1 MQVGCVETKDRI
13 LTVWKLIQE
22 VLSLCRSEEPWL
34 LVQEKN
40 LATLQVE
47 CESVSHP
54 SVYSL
59 IEETNVSFIIKL
71 IVFLFSCNKTL
82 DDVVCFIFH
91 KLFLVYMYVFKALSV
106 QLNDRLTQ
114 FKLLEELY
122 AELLARNS
130 IQDLPIA
137 LELLNR
143 FVDLKT
149 SIAKLLNKLNAD
161 LQLYKKFQSYHANLI
176 LRLSQLDAKLTQL
189 QHLNE
194 TSSSSN
200 SVEDKL
206 NKLMVIGFL

>member
-1 MQVGCVETKDRI
+1 M
-13 LTVWKLIQE
+13 
-22 VLSLCRSEEPWL
+22 
-34 LVQEKN
+34 
-40 LATLQVE
+40 
-47 CESVSHP
+47 
-54 SVYSL
+54 
-59 IEETNVSFIIKL
+59 
-71 IVFLFSCNKTL
+71 
-82 DDVVCFIFH
+82 
-91 KLFLVYMYVFKALSV
+91 
-106 QLNDRLTQ
+106 TQ

-143 FVDLKT
+143 FVDLRT
-149 SIAKLLNKLNAD
+149 SIAKLLNRLNAD

-200 SVEDKL
+200 TVEDKL
-206 NKLMVIGFL
+206 NKLMVIGFLWTFIDVIILLHS